1 MMAQPRVIRQRIWD
15 SLKAVARPDTR
26 FHMSFSEFIPD
37 FEGVEQATDRITAL
51 PEWQA
56 MKLAFVTPDNSM
68 TELRKRL
75 MLEGKA
81 FVMSTYNMQRGF
93 LYMEPGIVP
102 KEAAPFAAW
111 LDGMEHFARPIDF
124 AELAS
129 IGRFDFLATGASAV
143 TKDGIRFGKGHTFF
157 DLEWGMFTDLGLVDE
172 KTPVAAIVHDV
183 QVVDEEMSASETDI
197 QVDYIA
203 TPKRLATVERRS
215 RRPRGIKWDRLT
227 RDEITDTPPLKE
239 LARMRGIA

>member
-1 MMAQPRVIRQRIWD
+1 MAQPRVIRQRIWD

-37 FEGVEQATDRITAL
+37 FEGVEQATDRIAEL
-51 PEWQA
+51 DAWKA

-68 TELRKRL
+68 TELRRRL
-75 MLEGKA
+75 IAEGKA

-93 LYMEPGIVP
+93 LYMAPGIVP
-102 KEAAPFAAW
+102 AEAAPFAAW
-111 LDGMEHFARPIDF
+111 LDGMEHFARRIDL
-124 AELAS
+124 AELTT

-143 TKDGIRFGKGHTFF
+143 TSDGIRFGKGHTYF

-183 QVVDEEMSASETDI
+183 QVVDEQLSPSETDI

-203 TPKRLATVERRS
+203 TPSRLATVERRS
-215 RRPRGIKWDRLT
+215 RRPRGIKWDDLA
-227 RDEITDTPPLKE
+227 RDEILGTPPLKE
-239 LARMRGIA
+239 LAHMRGIV

>member
-1 MMAQPRVIRQRIWD
+1 MAQPRVFRQRIWD

-26 FHMSFSEFIPD
+26 FHLSFSEFIPD
-37 FEGVEQATDRITAL
+37 FDGVEQATDRIAAL
-51 PEWQA
+51 DVFKESR
-56 MKLAFVTPDNSM
+56 LAFVTPDNSM
-68 TELRKRL
+68 TELRRRL
-75 MLEGKA
+75 IAAGKP

-93 LYMEPGIVP
+93 LYMPSGIVP
-102 KEAAPFAAW
+102 PEAAPFAAW
-111 LDGMEHFARPIDF
+111 LDGMEHFARPINL
-124 AELAS
+124 AELTE

-143 TKDGIRFGKGHTFF
+143 TRDGIRFGKGHTYF

-172 KTPVAAIVHDV
+172 KTPVAAVVHDV
-183 QVVDEEMSASETDI
+183 QIVEEQLSPSETDI

-203 TPKRLATVERRS
+203 SPSRLATVERAS

-227 RDEITDTPPLKE
+227 RDEIVDTPPLKE

>member
-1 MMAQPRVIRQRIWD
+1 MAQPRVIRQRIWD

-26 FHMSFSEFIPD
+26 FHLSFSEFIPD
-37 FEGVEQATDRITAL
+37 FEGVEQATDRIVDLAA
-51 PEWQA
+51 WKDCQ
-56 MKLAFVTPDNSM
+56 LAFVTPDNSM
-68 TELRKRL
+68 TELRRRL
-75 MLEGKA
+75 IVEGKA

-102 KEAAPFAAW
+102 PQAAPFAAW
-111 LDGMEHFARPIDF
+111 LDGMEHFARSINL
-124 AELAS
+124 AELTE

-143 TKDGIRFGKGHTFF
+143 TKDGIRFGKGHTYF

-172 KTPVAAIVHDV
+172 KTPVVAIVHDV
-183 QVVDEEMSASETDI
+183 QVVDDHLNASETDI

-203 TPKRLATVERRS
+203 TPSRLATVERRS

-227 RDEITDTPPLKE
+227 RNEIVEIPPLKE